1 MQRENIKSGAAFM
14 LASGFAF
21 ACSGALV
28 KIAVRDLPNEMVVF
42 FRNALGLVVLMPLLW
57 RAGRSGLKTQFLGL
71 HVFRALAGLAAMYCF
86 FYAIAHL
93 PLAVATLFTFAT
105 PLFVPLIALIW
116 LRERI
121 TPAFWWII
129 CLGFFGIVLILR
141 PGHDLFAPVSL
152 VALTSG
158 FFAALVAVGI
168 RRMSRSEPA
177 TRIVF
182 YFTVI
187 STLVSAVPLSWGWQ
201 TPAPGAWA
209 VLAGIAVFSSA
220 AQLLLTRAYASAQ
233 AAHVSPFNY
242 SAVVFATLIAWIFW
256 SEIPDV
262 LSLIGIV
269 VVCIAGMLAIR
280 RGGITVVAVV
290 DPSKERADMR

>member
-28 KIAVRDLPNEMVVF
+28 KIAVRDLPNEMIVF

-57 RAGRSGLKTQFLGL
+57 RVGRSGLKTQFLGL
-71 HVFRALAGLAAMYCF
+71 HVFRALVGLAAMYCYF
-86 FYAIAHL
+86 FAIAHL
-93 PLAVATLFTFAT
+93 PLAIATLFTYAT
-105 PLFVPLIALIW
+105 PLFVPLIAFLW

-121 TPAFWWII
+121 TRAFWWII

-141 PGHDLFAPVSL
+141 PGHDFFTPVSL
-152 VALTSG
+152 VALASG
-158 FFAALVAVGI
+158 FFAALAAVGI

-201 TPAPGAWA
+201 TPAPGVWA
-209 VLAGIAVFSSA
+209 VLVGIAVFSSV

-233 AAHVSPFNY
+233 AAHVGPFVY
-242 SAVVFATLIAWIFW
+242 STVVFAALAAWFFW
-256 SEIPDV
+256 NEIPDTISV
-262 LSLIGIV
+262 LGIV
-269 VVCIAGMLAIR
+269 VVCIAGVLAIR
-280 RGGITVVAVV
+280 RGGARVEPVAPLV
-290 DPSKERADMR
+290 DQVRGS